1 MNSYGIN
8 RSVVHGS
15 SKFPTTLTL
24 LRSINMT
31 IYSRQNPP
39 IGFYTYAYIRVD
51 GTPWYIGKG
60 FDIRAWHHSK
70 KEVNKTPH
78 DHSRIIILEANLTEI
93 GAFALE
99 RRYIR
104 WYGRKDKAAGNL
116 RNRTD
121 GGEGCMGYKRTPE
134 HNAKIVES
142 RRARGT
148 LNNTSSSV
156 AMVATRKANGSYN
169 RTADSIAKQAL
180 SRKEHGPYIRTPES
194 IARSIANSCRVR
206 SAQSIE
212 KMVATRLKKRLL
224 VYPK

>member
-1 MNSYGIN
+1 MDNNNI
-8 RSVVHGS
+8 
-15 SKFPTTLTL
+15 
-24 LRSINMT
+24 
-31 IYSRQNPP
+31 
-39 IGFYTYAYIRVD
+39 
-51 GTPWYIGKG
+51 
-60 FDIRAWHHSK
+60 
-70 KEVNKTPH
+70 
-78 DHSRIIILEANLTEI
+78 
-93 GAFALE
+93 
-99 RRYIR
+99 
-104 WYGRKDKAAGNL
+104 
-116 RNRTD
+116 
-121 GGEGCMGYKRTPE
+121 KR
-134 HNAKIVES
+134 HIVES